1 VVKPLEWTGGKLR
14 FLDQT
19 KLPAEELWVETDD
32 VRVVHDAICRL
43 ALRGAPLIGI
53 AAAYGVALAAQQC
66 PEEEPSPCRFLS
78 DTIHMLEQSRPT
90 AVNLFWALNRQRKI
104 LLANPAASIVLLRH
118 LLLEE
123 ALTIHGEDRIMCEHI
138 AEHGITLLKP
148 GSILLTHCNSGALA
162 TGGNGTAL
170 GIIRAGREAGLV
182 DHVFVDETRPLL
194 QGARLTMWEL
204 MQLLVPATLLTDN
217 AAAFLMHQKK
227 IHAVFTGA
235 DRIAGNGDC
244 ANKIGTYSL
253 AILAKYHAVP
263 FYIAAPVSTFDASL
277 ADGNMIPIEERDAD
291 ELRVINGRLMTPID
305 APVYSPAFD
314 VTPNELIAA
323 IISDRGIL
331 YPPYKHAIWEMVKNN
346 KL

>member
-1 VVKPLEWTGGKLR
+1 MVKPLEWTGGKLR

-53 AAAYGVALAAQQC
+53 AAAYGVALAAQQY
-66 PEEEPSPCRFLS
+66 PKEEPSPCRFLS

-104 LLANPAASIVLLRH
+104 LLDNPAASIVLLRH

-170 GIIRAGREAGLV
+170 GIIRAGRKAGLV

-204 MQLLVPATLLTDN
+204 MRLSVPATLLSDN

-314 VTPNELIAA
+314 VTPNELITA

-331 YPPYKHAIWEMVKNN
+331 YPPYKRSIWEMVKG
-346 KL
+346 